1 MATMRS
7 DDPARAAAP
16 QTLGDL
22 LYRGRAN
29 PPASEKEWVELVR
42 GIAAGDQQAL
52 YSLFTRTH
60 RIVFTLVIRITGD
73 RSAADEVTIDVFHDV
88 WRRAGAYDPAAGS
101 VIGWIMNQARSRA
114 IDRVRFEHRKK
125 RAGDPRAIELSG
137 EAVGPREALAAREH
151 ARRLREA
158 VQQLSPDERQAIET
172 AFFCE
177 LTYRETAAELKQPEG
192 TVKARIRSALTK
204 LRQALAPTS
213 DET

>member
-22 LYRGRAN
+22 LYRDRVN
-29 PPASEKEWVELVR
+29 PPVSEKEWVELVR

-88 WRRAGAYDPAAGS
+88 WRRAEAYDPAGGS
-101 VIGWIMNQARSRA
+101 VIGWILNQARSRA

-125 RAGDPRAIELSG
+125 RAWDPRAIESSG
-137 EAVGPREALAAREH
+137 DAVGPREALAAREH
-151 ARRLREA
+151 ARRVREA

-172 AFFCE
+172 AFFRE

-192 TVKARIRSALTK
+192 TVKARIRSALMK